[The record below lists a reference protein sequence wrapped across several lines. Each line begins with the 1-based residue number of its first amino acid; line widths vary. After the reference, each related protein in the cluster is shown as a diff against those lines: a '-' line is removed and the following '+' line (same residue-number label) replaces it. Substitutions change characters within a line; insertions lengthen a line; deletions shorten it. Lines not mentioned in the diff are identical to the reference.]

1 MANTRQYLKKS
12 IAALKKLTEEEA
24 DLLATDAEIA
34 GEPDKNEANEDA
46 VSEEDENELAS
57 NDEIMKKI
65 EAATEELDNE
75 LDDQELSDE
84 LKESVRKIL
93 KLKEEEIRNELEKEY
108 SEKQEDFENELVD
121 KADEYMNQIA
131 EEWLRR
137 NRVAL
142 KESIQTQRVQ
152 AFVRGFKKLLEENNI
167 ELPADAEA
175 EIEKYKEECDD
186 LKDELN
192 KEIAESYK
200 LRRALKSAR
209 KAVLV
214 EKMISAKGLAMSRA
228 DKFRKLCEDVD
239 FNGDEDKFN
248 KEIAKEIK
256 AVDEEE
262 EGTTMDGKEVIDEP
276 EELNNDDLKLSEAIA
291 NIRRNRK

>member
-93 KLKEEEIRNELEKEY
+93 KLKEEEIRDELEKEY

-291 NIRRNRK
+291 KIRRNRK

>member
-46 VSEEDENELAS
+46 ISEEDENELAS

-84 LKESVRKIL
+84 LKESVRKFL
-93 KLKEEEIRNELEKEY
+93 KLKEEEIRDELEKEY

-291 NIRRNRK
+291 KIRRNRK

>member
-46 VSEEDENELAS
+46 ISEEDENELAS

-84 LKESVRKIL
+84 LKESVRKFL
-93 KLKEEEIRNELEKEY
+93 KLKEEEIRDELEKEY

-142 KESIQTQRVQ
+142 RESIQTQRVQ

-291 NIRRNRK
+291 KIRRNRK